1 MHKAIL
7 RLTIIAVAIY
17 FIVCYLFAQLFGI
30 DLLRSTYVLLF
41 ELCLVLIVFNDNS
54 KYFCKFIKWTMLSIL
69 VSDTVTHL
77 DYYLNFLTVS
87 VLNYFCA
94 FVLCIGFGTSCTLA
108 IRHFI
113 QVIKIKKRRNESR
126 QLIANETGGTITS

>member
-94 FVLCIGFGTSCTLA
+94 FILCLGFGTSCALA

-126 QLIANETGGTITS
+126 QSISNEKNSTITY